1 MIPLCPLFCIAF
13 LKAMLETKHRELSD
27 KIQKMRDCARSS
39 CRVYSSN
46 LHRIH
51 REFLPKTKWAHNMK
65 WLHEN
70 ADKLLAKLK
79 KVENLHT
86 QRNLLAAAI
95 VGLEIANNT
104 KKKESYVKQ
113 IGVLNEKFRDRA
125 QSGEMTEKQVAKYV
139 NWKSI
144 LRLRRLLTRTVNLG
158 KYYSR
163 KKLSKNEFVTMQQN
177 LVLHLYTVLPP
188 VRNDWSD
195 VRFLSEAEWDSL
207 ANEEKKS
214 SNNLVMARG
223 GYRMYWAKY
232 KTVKKHGVLMQVVP
246 KGLQTLLKKHI
257 KFLKLHFPDNEFLI
271 LSRSGEPLSRN
282 GLTKFLQRLFYK
294 HFRKKISTSALRSIF
309 LTHRFDKKELE
320 QQREIAIAM
329 HHTPEVARDFYVKT
343 K

>member
-1 MIPLCPLFCIAF
+1 MFCMPFQKGMLVAKH
-13 LKAMLETKHRELSD
+13 KALSD
-27 KIQKMRDCARSS
+27 KIQKLRDCARSS

-51 REFLPKTKWAHNMK
+51 REFLPKTTWAHNMK

-79 KVENLHT
+79 KVENIHS

-95 VGLEIANNT
+95 VGLELANNT
-104 KKKESYVKQ
+104 KKKASYVKQ
-113 IGVLNEKFRDRA
+113 IGVLNSKFRERA
-125 QSGEMTEKQVAKYV
+125 TSGEMSEKQLAKFV

-144 LRLRRLLTRTVNLG
+144 LKLRRLLTRTVNLG

-163 KKLSKNEFVTMQQN
+163 KKLSKMEFVTMQQN
-177 LVLHLYTVLPP
+177 LVLHLYSLLPP

-195 VRFLSEAEWDSL
+195 VRFLSEADWEELSTD
-207 ANEEKKS
+207 EKKS
-214 SNNLVMARG
+214 SNNLVLARG
-223 GYRMYWAKY
+223 GYRIYWARY
-232 KTVKKHGVLMQVVP
+232 KTVKKHGVLMQVIP
-246 KGLQTLLKKHI
+246 KALQSLLKKHI
-257 KFLKLHFPDNEFLI
+257 KFLRLHFPDNEYLI
-271 LSRSGEPLSRN
+271 LSRTGEPLTRN

-309 LTHRFDKKELE
+309 LTHRFDKKALE
-320 QQREIAIAM
+320 DQREVAKAM
-329 HHTPEVARDFYVKT
+329 HHTPEVARDFYVKN